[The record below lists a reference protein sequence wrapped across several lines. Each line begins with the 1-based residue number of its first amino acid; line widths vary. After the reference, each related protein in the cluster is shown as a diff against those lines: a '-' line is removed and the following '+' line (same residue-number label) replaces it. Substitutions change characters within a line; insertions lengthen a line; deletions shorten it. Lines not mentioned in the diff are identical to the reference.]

1 MITRLIG
8 PFYGTLLPIYKLS
21 LKKIGVMHHILY
33 GVMRK
38 IVIPILEKVAGFYA
52 NPSDPI
58 WVRMELLTGRH
69 ELEDVRVV
77 RQRAKPGMIV
87 LDVGAHAGYY
97 TRCYLRQSLCT
108 ADSLASDS
116 AVEGVA

>member
-1 MITRLIG
+1 MITRLVS
-8 PFYGTLLPIYKLS
+8 PFYGPLLPIYRLS

-58 WVRMELLTGRH
+58 WFRMELLTGRY
-69 ELEDVRVV
+69 EPETVRVV
-77 RQRAKPGMIV
+77 RQRVKPGMIV
-87 LDVGAHAGYY
+87 LDVGAQAGY
-97 TRCYLRQSLCT
+97 
-108 ADSLASDS
+108 
-116 AVEGVA
+116 